1 MNDPVPDPTPPEISR
16 ALVVAC
22 MQAAERAVGTVNTA
36 LTIQFTQPVQAP
48 GDAQAWREQLLMI
61 AAQPVQVL
69 WNAIEPVDRWAAG
82 GHLFVALLREVI
94 DTSAAGLAKIRQFSG
109 PPPAV
114 DSPSPAPGSSTQE
127 ERERP

>member
-94 DTSAAGLAKIRQFSG
+94 DQSAAGLAKHRQFSAP
-109 PPPAV
+109 PPPAE
-114 DSPSPAPGSSTQE
+114 PPA
-127 ERERP
+127 RRPDRRPDAGV